1 MRSPKQRE
9 RWNSRLSL
17 EVCASNGF
25 AIAFHRYAAQDN
37 HVILCSSAFFYPT
50 NGTEPDGTP
59 ETLDAT
65 KPTSK
70 AKKLRQLRLKKKQS
84 SPAITQRTQEDYVRN
99 AVDEY
104 LQASFEPKLEL
115 KNQCKRMGKYTASQD
130 DDIDWH
136 NLDDALY
143 PKYMPDIDWDKVN
156 DFDILYISSKF
167 DLLEWW
173 KNVGSKKHPLVIL
186 VALVIL
192 TLPPT
197 NAYQE
202 RIFSTCTYF
211 DDPLRQNLK
220 FSRFEMSVLLAVNQ
234 AFLRNRI
241 PSFEE
246 VKSIVE
252 RVIAM
257 FEKDASIVDAADEL
271 GFDVDAENFEAEPE
285 D

>member
-1 MRSPKQRE
+1 
-9 RWNSRLSL
+9 
-17 EVCASNGF
+17 
-25 AIAFHRYAAQDN
+25 
-37 HVILCSSAFFYPT
+37 
-50 NGTEPDGTP
+50 
-59 ETLDAT
+59 
-65 KPTSK
+65 
-70 AKKLRQLRLKKKQS
+70 
-84 SPAITQRTQEDYVRN
+84 
-99 AVDEY
+99 
-104 LQASFEPKLEL
+104 
-115 KNQCKRMGKYTASQD
+115 MGKYTASQD

-202 RIFSTCTYF
+202 HIFSTCTYF

>member
-1 MRSPKQRE
+1 MVCPLLRIPNSDFRQRSVAVAGRCLHSATQNGVVEKCGIQKTSACY
-9 RWNSRLSL
+9 SR
-17 EVCASNGF
+17 
-25 AIAFHRYAAQDN
+25 
-37 HVILCSSAFFYPT
+37 
-50 NGTEPDGTP
+50 
-59 ETLDAT
+59 
-65 KPTSK
+65 
-70 AKKLRQLRLKKKQS
+70 
-84 SPAITQRTQEDYVRN
+84 
-99 AVDEY
+99 
-104 LQASFEPKLEL
+104 
-115 KNQCKRMGKYTASQD
+115 
-130 DDIDWH
+130 
-136 NLDDALY
+136 
-143 PKYMPDIDWDKVN
+143 
-156 DFDILYISSKF
+156 
-167 DLLEWW
+167 
-173 KNVGSKKHPLVIL
+173 

-192 TLPPT
+192 ALPPT

-211 DDPLRQNLK
+211 DDPLRQSLK